1 MKISINWLKDF
12 VNLDGISNEEIV
24 KRFNLATAE
33 IEGVEFK
40 GRDTKGV
47 VFGKILSVCEHP
59 SSKKL
64 HILKVDLGSR
74 VEQIVCGAPNVYE
87 GMITCVATVHGSV
100 CGHDIGVATLA
111 GVESRGMCC
120 SYAELGIGSDDSGI
134 IDVKE
139 NVKIGEDIK
148 KVWAVDDAIF
158 EIDNKTLTNRP
169 DLWGHYGL
177 ARELA
182 CVFDREL
189 KKPELED
196 FSKYQNLPKISI
208 NNESEN
214 CFRYSAIS
222 VKNVTK
228 KVSPTNMMIR
238 LNYCGMRDINLL
250 ADITNY
256 VMLELGQPMHAFD
269 SDKVSAINVL
279 NAKKGD
285 KLLTLEGEEHEIL
298 ENSVVICDQNRTPCA
313 IAGIKGGMVAS
324 ISNTT
329 TNVLFESA
337 TFSAERIR
345 KTSRSIGLVTDSSLR
360 YEKSLDPELTSI
372 ALARIIRILKDI
384 DENCTVSSSFSD
396 CYSKKYQIPVIKI
409 SEDFITNRIG
419 MKISKSQI
427 IKILTKLDFK
437 VVEHGEELIV
447 TDPSFRATKDVSMKE
462 DLVEEIAR
470 IYGYDNII
478 PTPLAFEPK
487 PIKLNKNVSEEYEV
501 KKLLATK
508 YNAVEVHSYIWD
520 FKDFND
526 EHGIESVPVVSLM
539 DSSNAG
545 QSGIRRELL
554 PTMLKVVSENKNS
567 YDDIRVFEVGRV
579 AESLDKNN
587 LVVEKKKLA
596 VCFASKSKQKEELF
610 EDLKTFAFDY
620 INNELQ
626 LDAKLVEGEKPNYMH
641 PTNTFRILASGIDV
655 GYIGVVHPKT
665 STLIDKKLNI
675 IGLEIDFGKLL
686 EQTGIFKRAIIPS
699 KYQSVNFDVSILT
712 PKDMN
717 YGELE
722 NVLSRYNSKISKG
735 FKLKEIYENDSLNGQ
750 KSTTVCFELCADD
763 HTLQGSEID
772 EFLTG
777 LVKHLEEF
785 NLKIR
790 NN

>member
-64 HILKVDLGSR
+64 HILKVDLGSS

-256 VMLELGQPMHAFD
+256 VMLELGEPMHAFD
-269 SDKVSAINVL
+269 NDKVSAINVV

-324 ISNTT
+324 ISSVT

-345 KTSRSIGLVTDSSLR
+345 KTSRSIGLVTDASLR
-360 YEKSLDPELTSI
+360 YEKSLDPEITPI
-372 ALARIIRILKDI
+372 ALQRIVKILKDI

-437 VVEHGEELIV
+437 VVENGEEIIV
-447 TDPSFRATKDVSMKE
+447 TVPSFRATKDVSMKE

-478 PTPLAFEPK
+478 PTPLAFVPK

-508 YNAVEVHSYIWD
+508 YNAVEVHSYIWN

-526 EHGIESVPVVSLM
+526 EHGIESTPVVSLM

-610 EDLKTFAFDY
+610 ENLKTFVFDY

-641 PTNTFRILASGIDV
+641 PTNTFKILASGIDV

-686 EQTGIFKRAIIPS
+686 EQTGMFKKAIIPS